1 MINIMDKYTIITL
14 KNKGLSNRQ
23 IAKDLNIDRKT
34 VSKIYNQYRIA
45 QNTLLSSKGELAPV
59 ELDTITEQ
67 IIGDIKY
74 DSSKRGKVKLTPEIQ
89 KRIAELLDFEKEKT
103 NRLGPSHKQ
112 KMSGTQIHEILIEEG
127 FNIGSTTVR
136 NFIKSLKESREVFI
150 RQEYSFG
157 DRVEYDFGEI
167 KLWINGSRQKFYL
180 AVFSAPA
187 SGFRYAYLYKNQ
199 KQQVFLDSHV
209 KFFEMLG
216 GSYREVVYDNM
227 KNVVTK
233 FLSSGEKILNEVTL
247 NLALY
252 YGFEIN
258 TTNIRKGNEKGSVEN
273 SVKVIRNQCFTK
285 KYEFESFEEA
295 ESHLTNEL
303 SRINKNTLI
312 EEEKADL
319 NSYRPPYEIG
329 EVEYAR
335 VNKYGCVRVE
345 NNFYSV
351 PDYLIS
357 KDVVI
362 KKYHDKLIIYSNQN
376 FVCEHKKIDGSGEYQ
391 LMMTH
396 YLNTLQS
403 KPKALKHSLVL
414 KQHPKLYTIYH
425 TYFKTRTKE
434 FIALLQKNQNEDIDT
449 IIKILKF
456 NGTNVDI
463 LIKNQEDEIENSSR
477 QQLKALNQFMN

>member
-312 EEEKADL
+312 
-319 NSYRPPYEIG
+319 
-329 EVEYAR
+329 
-335 VNKYGCVRVE
+335 
-345 NNFYSV
+345 
-351 PDYLIS
+351 
-357 KDVVI
+357 
-362 KKYHDKLIIYSNQN
+362 
-376 FVCEHKKIDGSGEYQ
+376 
-391 LMMTH
+391 
-396 YLNTLQS
+396 
-403 KPKALKHSLVL
+403 
-414 KQHPKLYTIYH
+414 
-425 TYFKTRTKE
+425 
-434 FIALLQKNQNEDIDT
+434 
-449 IIKILKF
+449 
-456 NGTNVDI
+456 
-463 LIKNQEDEIENSSR
+463 
-477 QQLKALNQFMN
+477 